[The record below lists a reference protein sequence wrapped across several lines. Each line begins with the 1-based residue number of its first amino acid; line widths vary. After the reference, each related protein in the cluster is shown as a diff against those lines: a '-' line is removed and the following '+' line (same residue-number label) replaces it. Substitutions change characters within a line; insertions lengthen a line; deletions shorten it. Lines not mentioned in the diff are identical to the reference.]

1 MFATSDGTVVIIGAG
16 ISGELVFCL
25 FVCLLDITGFY
36 ILIFN
41 NILGLFA
48 ARLLREYDIEVV
60 LLEARDRTGGRTFT
74 QTVRFLFM

>member
-1 MFATSDGTVVIIGAG
+1 MSWFSV
-16 ISGELVFCL
+16 CL
-25 FVCLLDITGFY
+25 FDITGIY

-74 QTVRFLFM
+74 QTVRFHFMYVPYTTGDSYKLSRDGSSCP